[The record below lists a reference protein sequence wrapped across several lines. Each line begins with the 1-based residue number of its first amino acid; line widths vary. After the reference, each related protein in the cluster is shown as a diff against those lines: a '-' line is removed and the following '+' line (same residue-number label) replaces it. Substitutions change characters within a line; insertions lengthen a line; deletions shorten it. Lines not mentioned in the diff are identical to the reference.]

1 MAQGERKPLPFKQR
15 DISRA
20 MRGIAAGG
28 GEVDKVT
35 INPKG
40 EIEIS
45 VTKSAEPKSEGGQAA

>member
-35 INPKG
+35 ISVKG

-45 VTKSAEPKSEGGQAA
+45 VKRAEPEDGRAA